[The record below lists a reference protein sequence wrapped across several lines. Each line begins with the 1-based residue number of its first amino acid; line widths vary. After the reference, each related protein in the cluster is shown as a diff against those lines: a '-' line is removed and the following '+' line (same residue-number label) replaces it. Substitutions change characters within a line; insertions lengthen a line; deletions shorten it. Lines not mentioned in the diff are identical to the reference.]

1 VLIKNGCFLLWQP
14 QVDKSLFLEVFYEK
28 YMDQMVEVLKA
39 GCPPEPSGQG
49 GLLSDSGKSTG
60 RQFMKS
66 SDRITPAE
74 ILGNICE
81 LMCFCVQHHRF
92 RIR

>member
-39 GCPPEPSGQG
+39 GCPPEPGSREV
-49 GLLSDSGKSTG
+49 LKDLSKSVGK
-60 RQFMKS
+60 QFVLP
-66 SDRITPAE
+66 SDRNTPPE

-92 RIR
+92 RIK